1 MALMFDKYVSP
12 DNIPT
17 TGITHITKESIEEAR
32 SRNCTI
38 KLIAHARKLESG
50 EVEYKV
56 APMEIDNSHPLASIN
71 NEFNAVFVTGNA
83 VDDVMLYGK
92 GAGPLPT
99 GSAVLGDVI
108 EIAKVL

>member
-1 MALMFDKYVSP
+1 MALMFDKYVAP
-12 DNIPT
+12 GNIPT
-17 TGITHITKESIEEAR
+17 EGITHITKEAIDDAR

-38 KLIAHARKLESG
+38 KLIAHARRIENG
-50 EVEYKV
+50 EIDYKV

-83 VDDVMLYGK
+83 VDDVMFYGK
-92 GAGPLPT
+92 GAGPMPT

-108 EIAKVL
+108 DIAQEK